1 MCPGKKNAKCPDNGT
16 EVPEHSLEKIW
27 QNAQITGQKSL
38 KCFRKTICCLSDCH
52 FGSPK
57 NCFEK
62 KMEKKHFFICHHWQN
77 TQLMGQKS
85 LKGSDRTPF
94 NLLRLCFEWCL
105 FWLLFL
111 IQFGAY
117 TIGSYTLGPFP
128 TYHVYKYILLL
139 LGTCGEQVMCCWY
152 TPKWLSRCVFGKTHW
167 FLWGKGF
174 RGVVAK
180 QCALAGMHV

>member
-1 MCPGKKNAKCPDNGT
+1 MFPEKKPQNAQITGQKSLKCFLKKTAECRDNGTEVPERFPEKKTAECPDNGTEVPEMCPGKKNAKCPDNGT

-62 KMEKKHFFICHHWQN
+62 KMEKNHFLICHHWQN

-94 NLLRLCFEWCL
+94 NLLRLCFE
-105 FWLLFL
+105 
-111 IQFGAY
+111 
-117 TIGSYTLGPFP
+117 
-128 TYHVYKYILLL
+128 
-139 LGTCGEQVMCCWY
+139 
-152 TPKWLSRCVFGKTHW
+152 
-167 FLWGKGF
+167 
-174 RGVVAK
+174 
-180 QCALAGMHV
+180 

>member
-1 MCPGKKNAKCPDNGT
+1 MFPEKKKRQNAEITGQKSLKGSLRKKTAECPDNGTEVPEMCPGKKNAKCPDNGT

-62 KMEKKHFFICHHWQN
+62 KKWKKKHFFICHHWQN

-94 NLLRLCFEWCL
+94 NLLRLCFE
-105 FWLLFL
+105 
-111 IQFGAY
+111 
-117 TIGSYTLGPFP
+117 
-128 TYHVYKYILLL
+128 
-139 LGTCGEQVMCCWY
+139 
-152 TPKWLSRCVFGKTHW
+152 
-167 FLWGKGF
+167 
-174 RGVVAK
+174 
-180 QCALAGMHV
+180 